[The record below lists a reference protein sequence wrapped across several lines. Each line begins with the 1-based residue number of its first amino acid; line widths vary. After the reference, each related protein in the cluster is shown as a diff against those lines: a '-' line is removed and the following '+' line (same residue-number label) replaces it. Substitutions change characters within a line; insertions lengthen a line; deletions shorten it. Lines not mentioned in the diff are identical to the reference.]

1 MVFNMDRLLESKLRD
16 LAAQGLRAWTD
27 SRYIARGRSYLSR
40 VGEPK
45 WTADGGL
52 VAKVR
57 GTHVYTTQL
66 FLDENGELEA
76 DCSCPVGGRCKH
88 AVALALYAVQ
98 LLRTGMR
105 FADETGDSVA
115 TAEEKRAAVPATDRD
130 DVLFWFIAVPGV
142 KAVSGL
148 RDLTRIPCRT
158 AQEGNGWVSELCE
171 RMCDS
176 GLLARD
182 RYEERGYGVAKNTY
196 RLARRLS
203 VSELRK
209 LAMTA
214 EQLDWWPDE
223 DEVGRLCDAPCVRA
237 MLREDKNWYDGQ
249 QRCVFAVSQGIRH
262 LLIGRGAIP
271 GGEANEERL
280 LALAGHW
287 LTLVADGENLL
298 DVADLDHLSIPFAVR
313 LLDVAFA
320 QGREIRPALETLI
333 TSCRKHPSGLSV
345 SLGVEI
351 ASLCVWTGRTDL
363 IERLFE
369 IDWTD
374 DGMIRFLGCCLQ
386 IREERGVFELNEEI
400 RRLGTLDVGF
410 GRFEKCVAFRLLGAA
425 VAVRAGAEGREVA
438 KVAFAGKRTASWGA
452 WNAYKYPPA
461 SAVNGCLAEV
471 FHALDDLLEPDAYAG
486 RRAWNLR
493 QRDWSW
499 TFRYFGD
506 DDRHEGQFP
515 YAAAYHVLFA
525 YLRGQQIRLNKEETF
540 PLVRSFREG
549 FGAVERGYPTLA
561 GLIASAMTG
570 TVDAAQVTNLARCV
584 DGADGVWLFP
594 CQKPEESWRETLEE
608 LCAVAPKAGT
618 ASRKERH
625 EQPMSGCLVWGLR
638 LNEVRGT
645 SGWQEQLYRLGGLA
659 VGHRCEGER
668 FAKEISLRDAASPK
682 YAPCRIPEDDALL
695 CEAAY
700 YKDGNNR
707 KQRNAVVDALVAHP
721 HVAAMLDDGRYAS
734 HYGTRKQ
741 FREISFARGELTVSI
756 DRRPDGALLL
766 SVPAWAVGLNSEYFI
781 RFEGDRRYA
790 YCEFSAEQKR
800 ILDIFERR
808 GSNGTIQMPAEA
820 EWKVREWVARVAP
833 VTKIGGVAGLSFLA
847 KDSSLRKVEGDA
859 TPVARLKFSGT
870 QLTVALGVVPAE
882 GCPFVPPLREGTA
895 TSVVSIGD
903 EHVLLV
909 RDAARE
915 SAVAEKVR
923 RVLDGVIGCDPNGDS
938 GDEFPGPD
946 DWDDV
951 ETTEWTFD
959 ELEDSLAVLSG
970 LRELGDVVLVEWPEG
985 SKITVK
991 DVDETMV
998 DFSAFRTE
1006 SNWFVV
1012 RGVFKLDSGKVMD
1025 IVAMLNALDGRLGG
1039 FVRLTD
1045 GEFVRL
1051 SESLRRRLAALKAAG
1066 AVHKDG
1072 VEVAPAAV
1080 PMLAREF
1087 GDGTGEG
1094 LPQALRESARR
1105 MAKELAR
1112 KVSVPRSLKATLR
1125 PYQRD
1130 GFEWLARHAA
1140 CGFGACLADDM
1151 GLGKTVQIIALLLS
1165 RASEGPSLVVAPASV
1180 CGNWRT
1186 ELNRFAPNLR
1196 VFMGWEFDADETNPF
1211 ASLGADDVIVT
1222 SYGLAVSRKS
1232 AFASREWNGLIL
1244 DEAQAIKNDASK
1256 RAHAVK
1262 AIRAGFRVVATGTP
1276 VENRLTELWS
1286 IFDFLNPG
1294 LLGPSTTF
1302 AERLTTRDGMA
1313 TEGLKRLV
1321 APFIL
1326 RRQKASVL
1334 TDLPEKTEVTLPIE
1348 LGEEERTAYEA
1359 CRIRALENL
1368 KGSEDNRISI
1378 LAELTRLRRFC
1389 CHPSL
1394 VLPKFAKSAKLD
1406 ALRELLDDLHEAGH
1420 RALVFSQF
1428 TDYLAL
1434 VRKMLEKSGWTCQYL
1449 DGTTPIAER
1458 GKVVD
1463 AFQRGEGDFFLISL
1477 KAGGTGLN
1485 LTAAN
1490 YVVLLDPWW
1499 NPAVEN
1505 QAADRAHRIGQ
1516 KNPVTVYRLIA
1527 AKTVEERVLE
1537 LHDEKRR
1544 IAEDVLEGTGAT
1556 RLTPE
1561 ALMRLFM

>member
-1 MVFNMDRLLESKLRD
+1 MDRILESKLLD
-16 LAAQGLRAWTD
+16 LTVQSLRLWTD
-27 SRYIARGRSYLSR
+27 LRYIARGRSYLSH

-45 WTADGGL
+45 WTADGEL

-57 GTHVYTTQL
+57 GTHVYTTRL
-66 FLDENGELEA
+66 FLDENGELDAE
-76 DCSCPVGGRCKH
+76 CSCPVGGRCKH
-88 AVALALYAVQ
+88 AVALALYASQ
-98 LLRTGMR
+98 LSRTGMR
-105 FADETGDSVA
+105 FAEATGDSVA
-115 TAEEKRAAVPATDRD
+115 TAEENRTVVPATDGD
-130 DVLFWFIAVPGV
+130 GVLFWFIAVPGV

-148 RDLTRIPCRT
+148 RDLTRIPCRS
-158 AQEGNGWVSELCE
+158 AKEGNELISDFCE
-171 RMCDS
+171 RMYDS

-182 RYEERGYGVAKNTY
+182 RHEEYGVAKNTY
-196 RLARRLS
+196 RLAKRLS
-203 VSELRK
+203 VSALRK
-209 LAMTA
+209 MGMAA
-214 EQLDWWPDE
+214 EMRGWWPDE
-223 DEVGRLCDAPCVRA
+223 GDVKRLCDAPCVRA
-237 MLREDKNWYDGQ
+237 MLRQDKDWYEGQ
-249 QRCVFAVSQGIRH
+249 HRRVFAVSQGIRQ
-262 LLIGRGAIP
+262 LLIGKGAIP
-271 GGEANEERL
+271 GGETNEERV

-287 LTLVADGENLL
+287 LALLADGENPL
-298 DVADLDHLSIPFAVR
+298 DVADLDHLPISFAVR
-313 LLDVAFA
+313 LLDVAFV
-320 QGREIRPALETLI
+320 QGREIRPALETLVML
-333 TSCRKHPSGLSV
+333 CRKHPRGLSV
-345 SLGVEI
+345 VLGAEI
-351 ASLCVWTGRTDL
+351 AALCVWTGRIDL

-374 DGMIRFLGCCLQ
+374 DGMIRILGCCLQ
-386 IREERGVFELNEEI
+386 IREERGVLDLNEKI
-400 RRLGTLDVGF
+400 RWLGTLDGGF
-410 GRFEKCVAFRLLGAA
+410 GRFENCVAFRLLGAA
-425 VAVRAGAEGREVA
+425 VAVRAGVEGREVA
-438 KVAFAGKRTASWGA
+438 KVAFAGKRTANWGA
-452 WNAYKYPPA
+452 WNAYEYPLA

-471 FHALDDLLEPDAYAG
+471 FQPLRDLLESDAYS
-486 RRAWNLR
+486 R
-493 QRDWSW
+493 QRDWGW
-499 TFRYFGD
+499 VFRYFGN
-506 DDRHEGQFP
+506 DDRHEEQFP
-515 YAAAYHVLFA
+515 YVVAHYILFA
-525 YLRGQQIRLNKEETF
+525 HLRGRKIRLDEDETF

-549 FGAVERGYPTLA
+549 LGAVGRGYPTLA
-561 GLIASAMTG
+561 GVIASAMTG
-570 TVDAAQVTNLARCV
+570 TVDAMQVTSLARSV
-584 DGADGVWLFP
+584 DEAGGVWLFP
-594 CQKPEESWRETLEE
+594 YRKPEESWRETLEE
-608 LCAVAPKAGT
+608 LRAVAPRAGGV
-618 ASRKERH
+618 SRKERR
-625 EQPMSGCLVWGLR
+625 EQPVSGCLVWGLR
-638 LNEVRGT
+638 LNEVRGAF
-645 SGWQEQLYRLGGLA
+645 GWQERLYRLGGLA
-659 VGHRCEGER
+659 VGHRCDNER
-668 FAKEISLRDAASPK
+668 VVEEISLRDAASRK
-682 YAPCRIPEDDALL
+682 YAPCRIPEDGALL

-700 YKDGNNR
+700 YKDGNSR
-707 KQRNAVVDALVAHP
+707 KQRNSVVDALVAHP
-721 HVAAMLDDGRYAS
+721 HVAAMLDDGRSAS
-734 HYGTRKQ
+734 YYGTRKQ
-741 FREISFARGELTVSI
+741 FREISFVRGELTV
-756 DRRPDGALLL
+756 DVERRPDGALLL
-766 SVPAWAVGLNSEYFI
+766 SVPAWTVGVDSEYFI
-781 RFEGDRRYA
+781 RSEGDRRYA
-790 YCEFSAEQKR
+790 YYEFSAEQKR

-820 EWKVREWVARVAP
+820 EWKVREWVTRVAP
-833 VTKIGGVAGLSFLA
+833 VTRIDGEAGLSFLS

-870 QLTVALGVVPAE
+870 KLTVALGVVPAE
-882 GCPFVPPLREGTA
+882 GCLFEPPLREGTA
-895 TSVVSIGD
+895 TSVVSVGE

-915 SAVAEKVR
+915 SAAAEKVR
-923 RVLDGVIGCDPNGDS
+923 RVLDGVIGREPGDDS
-938 GDEFPGPD
+938 GDEFPDQGA
-946 DWDDV
+946 WDDV

-959 ELEDSLAVLSG
+959 ELDDSLAVLSG
-970 LRELGDVVLVEWPEG
+970 LRELGDAVRVEWPEG
-985 SKITVK
+985 SKISVR

-998 DFSAFRTE
+998 DFSDFRTE

-1012 RGVFKLDSGKVMD
+1012 RGNFKLDSGKVMD
-1025 IVAMLNALDGRLGG
+1025 IVAMLNALDGRTGG
-1039 FVRLTD
+1039 FVRLSD

-1051 SESLRRRLAALKAAG
+1051 SESLQRRLVALKAAG

-1080 PMLAREF
+1080 PMLAKEF

-1094 LPQALRESARR
+1094 LPQALKESARR

-1125 PYQRD
+1125 PYQRE
-1130 GFEWLARHAA
+1130 GFEWLSRHAA

-1180 CGNWRT
+1180 CGNWRA
-1186 ELNRFAPNLR
+1186 ELKRFAPSLR
-1196 VFMGWEFDADETNPF
+1196 VLMGWEFDADEKRPF
-1211 ASLGADDVIVT
+1211 SSLGADDVIVT

-1232 AFASREWNGLIL
+1232 AFASREWNGLVL
-1244 DEAQAIKNDASK
+1244 DEAQAIKNDVSK

-1262 AIRAGFRVVATGTP
+1262 SIRAGFRVGATGTP

-1326 RRQKASVL
+1326 RRQKANVL

-1348 LGEEERTAYEA
+1348 LGDEERTAYEA

-1368 KGSEDNRISI
+1368 KGCEDNRISI

-1406 ALRELLDDLHEAGH
+1406 ALRELLSDLHESGH

-1434 VRKMLEKSGWTCQYL
+1434 VRKMLEESGWTYQYL

-1458 GKVVD
+1458 GKAVD

-1544 IAEDVLEGTGAT
+1544 IAEDVLEGAGAT